1 MAPLFG
7 SEIKKNQTKNNAIT
21 NRAIIIAKNNLLRKN
36 PDLVLNLDL
45 ELVLSTSSGE
55 VIPESTGKNN
65 Y

>member
-7 SEIKKNQTKNNAIT
+7 SEMKKNQTKNNAIT
-21 NRAIIIAKNNLLRKN
+21 NRAIIIARNNLLRKN

-45 ELVLSTSSGE
+45 ELVLSTSSGD
-55 VIPESTGKNN
+55 VILKTTGKNN

>member
-45 ELVLSTSSGE
+45 ELVLSTSSVE